1 MSASS
6 DEDDGRSSRAGAA
19 VFATTGARCGASRGV
34 SGEGG
39 QTPRDEDPADDEC
52 NELTIGSTIKE
63 PPPVENIDE
72 TSGWNLGSDGQPLVT
87 NISIPQ
93 TRRVRRRVIVSV
105 ETDSDEER
113 DAQAAFNRAWRNA
126 TDEEKGNQNLETIQ
140 HLADRLSVRRR
151 HKGESL
157 TDYYLA
163 LKLMMVKPYPK
174 QRGQLVYRIIKEIFV
189 KGLDDGLACKVQAE
203 TPATLRDAYLTA
215 MKEEQNQKSLLGPD
229 KRGVKTGRSKEAM
242 QPSETEVNTPAYER
256 ERDRTEDLGSSVE
269 ELQDSCGESTTDH
282 PKIPSCCSW
291 DRRQGADETVREYGT
306 AVRQAVARVNSDKS
320 AAVRDP

>member
-39 QTPRDEDPADDEC
+39 QTPRDEDPADDDC
-52 NELTIGSTIKE
+52 NDLTIGSMIKE
-63 PPPVENIDE
+63 PPPVERIDE
-72 TSGWNLGSDGQPLVT
+72 TIGWRLGSDGQPLVT
-87 NISIPQ
+87 NISVPQ

-113 DAQAAFNRAWRNA
+113 EAQAAFNSAWRNA

-163 LKLMMVKPYPK
+163 LKLMMVKAYPR
-174 QRGQLVYRIIKEIFV
+174 QRGQLVDRIIKEIFV
-189 KGLDDGLACKVQAE
+189 KGLDDGLAYKVQAVG
-203 TPATLRDAYLTA
+203 PATLRDAYLTA
-215 MKEEQNQKSLLGPD
+215 MKEEQDQPTLKSSPLGPKERSSKMGCSEDAMRQFD
-229 KRGVKTGRSKEAM
+229 K
-242 QPSETEVNTPAYER
+242 EVNTPASGPAR
-256 ERDRTEDLGSSVE
+256 GCIKDLSFSTEV
-269 ELQDSCGESTTDH
+269 LQDSLVETEMSGSSIH
-282 PKIPSCCSW
+282 SCC
-291 DRRQGADETVREYGT
+291 E
-306 AVRQAVARVNSDKS
+306 
-320 AAVRDP
+320 